1 MMLLDQIVSNGISA
15 TQTNNHLIQSKKNVI
30 VYISA
35 MRCIRCN
42 QCTSRLVDAY
52 KTKGDHVEIV
62 FISLDQ
68 TIGEYKEHY
77 RQMPWLSV
85 TYDPSF
91 RYRFFDTCKVDII
104 PSVLVF
110 DAASN
115 LVSRNDFAA
124 VEKFLTH
131 P

>member
-1 MMLLDQIVSNGISA
+1 MLLDQIVSNGTSA
-15 TQTNNHLIQSKKNVI
+15 TRTNNHLIQSKKYVI
-30 VYISA
+30 VYIAA
-35 MRCIRCN
+35 MRCVRCN
-42 QCTSRLVDAY
+42 QFTSRLVDAY

-62 FISLDQ
+62 FISLDR

-91 RYRFFDTCKVDII
+91 RYRFFDTCKVDSI
-104 PSVLVF
+104 PSVFVF
-110 DAASN
+110 DATSN
-115 LVSRNDFAA
+115 LVSRNDFVAF
-124 VEKFLTH
+124 ETFLTR